1 MHTIEV
7 IETGST
13 SKASCAKAAKNTSV
27 YILAINLKPED
38 TNELDKTRGTT
49 MAVINREVAD
59 IILEAYY
66 WDYKLVD
73 NVATRDKKEVL
84 ACVTMYRD
92 YDNLDVQISE
102 ALTMRDSLISIY
114 STHPDGEV
122 VVKLTIKEEHVNI

>member
-1 MHTIEV
+1 
-7 IETGST
+7 
-13 SKASCAKAAKNTSV
+13 
-27 YILAINLKPED
+27 
-38 TNELDKTRGTT
+38 

-73 NVATRDKKEVL
+73 NVATRDKKIVL

-92 YDNLDVQISE
+92 YDNLDLQISE
-102 ALTMRDSLISIY
+102 ALSLRDSFISIY

>member
-1 MHTIEV
+1 M
-7 IETGST
+7 
-13 SKASCAKAAKNTSV
+13 
-27 YILAINLKPED
+27 AIMK
-38 TNELDKTRGTT
+38 
-49 MAVINREVAD
+49 REVAD